1 MGDRCYTAVETYT
14 HGDNILYLAI
24 EKQNSKYKIMHWFI
38 VYFDVM
44 DDHEEFSSKK
54 NRFCI

>member
-1 MGDRCYTAVETYT
+1 MLHSSRDLYT

-54 NRFCI
+54 TRFCI